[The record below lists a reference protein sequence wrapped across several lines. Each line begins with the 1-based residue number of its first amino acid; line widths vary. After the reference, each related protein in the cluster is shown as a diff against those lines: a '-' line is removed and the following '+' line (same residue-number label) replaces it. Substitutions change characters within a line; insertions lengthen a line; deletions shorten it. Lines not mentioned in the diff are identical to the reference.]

1 MKKKYKKE
9 VLIMLSAI
17 TISSIIL
24 LISSIAKYPKFYLEF
39 KTNATNIIFCAGG
52 IAVTAVLMI
61 CVILAPNITEN
72 KLKKLGNIIY
82 AQFDSVWKREGEK
95 TYIIIC
101 KYIDET
107 GKELKFKS
115 RGLDFNPECAI
126 KELGISTFPVY
137 IDKQKKKKYII
148 DLKQLTENLVDLR

>member
-9 VLIMLSAI
+9 VLIMLSKI
-17 TISSIIL
+17 NISSIIL

-39 KTNATNIIFCAGG
+39 KTNSTNIIFCAGG

-82 AQFDSVWKREGEK
+82 AQFDSVWKTKGEK
-95 TYIIIC
+95 PYIIVC
-101 KYIDET
+101 KYMNET
-107 GKELKFKS
+107 GKFQLEESEPLAYCHGTYF
-115 RGLDFNPECAI
+115 GLTKP
-126 KELGISTFPVY
+126 KGTFGY
-137 IDKQKKKKYII
+137 SIKKKEGK
-148 DLKQLTENLVDLR
+148 KKWTRQ